1 MEKLWI
7 PLRVKRGL
15 YQIAVRLDPVTL
27 PSFEIDSKGLDL
39 LLHEGND
46 PMKTQHISVI
56 EFPRG
61 LVFLG

>member
-1 MEKLWI
+1 MQ
-7 PLRVKRGL
+7 RGL
-15 YQIAVRLDPVTL
+15 YQIAVRLDPVKL
-27 PSFEIDSKGLDL
+27 QSFEINSKGLGL

-61 LVFLG
+61 LCLILRYTAA